1 MLKQVSSKTLKCASL
16 RPQCFT
22 SFTSLCFPSAINC
35 FSPFYCL
42 NFDGFKDLLHVW
54 SSGYIVEDF
63 EIIPKTVSKWTQIH
77 HRDAKLLDLL
87 IPTNLLLLVP
97 SSVPLLPVCHAPK
110 LISLAQWV
118 WHGQLSDY
126 FHSLS
131 HSYMSLISKTR
142 TLREKKALINVLHQ
156 NLLHISTGKIIWFI
170 WHPSPCLQRL
180 CSQQV
185 SSITY

>member
-1 MLKQVSSKTLKCASL
+1 MLKQVSSKTLKSASL
-16 RPQCFT
+16 GPQCFT
-22 SFTSLCFPSAINC
+22 CFTSLCFPSAINC
-35 FSPFYCL
+35 FPPFYCL

-54 SSGYIVEDF
+54 SSGCIVEDF
-63 EIIPKTVSKWTQIH
+63 EMIPKTVSKWTQIH

-131 HSYMSLISKTR
+131 HSYMPLISKTR
-142 TLREKKALINVLHQ
+142 TLREKKKALINVLHQ

-170 WHPSPCLQRL
+170 PPPGCSVFVPSR
-180 CSQQV
+180 
-185 SSITY
+185 